1 MRELDLSV
9 FMEGSVDDMDICS
22 FNLIFKLMSK
32 KHQPQKG
39 ENQKQK
45 IEHVD

>member
-1 MRELDLSV
+1 M
-9 FMEGSVDDMDICS
+9 GGGDDMDISC